1 MPSKGDLKYPYD
13 IRNRIPY
20 YELFMSRYSDSN
32 YGQKRNILIE
42 FTRFIENT
50 RNKTISDTNVND
62 VLAYFKTQIE
72 PREIKRITKK
82 KYRSVLNSYFSLFKE
97 MKEKKTGKTVI
108 NPVPS
113 HHIYDFS
120 EKAITFDELEREDDI
135 LDDYMIVDKIL
146 NYLYFTRKRLFIIVS
161 ILLYTGARINEV
173 CRIELTHIDFKE
185 RFFYV
190 KVKSKK
196 ALNRW
201 SIYFF
206 PKFFIPYLREWI
218 DELRLEFP
226 RAKYLFQKGSRYLST
241 NTPRKHL
248 RTLKNELGL
257 TCKINPHAFRD
268 FINTERFDRDLNK
281 KYRKLLLSQ
290 TPKDVNI
297 KSYLKKYKKRMKLQ
311 EIYDKTFPFPEFNP
325 KYKKIR

>member
-1 MPSKGDLKYPYD
+1 MPSKEDLKYPSD
-13 IRNRIPY
+13 IHKRIPY
-20 YELFMSRYSDSN
+20 FKLFMSRYSDSN
-32 YGQKRNILIE
+32 YGQKRNILLK
-42 FTRFIENT
+42 FVYFIENN
-50 RNKTISDTNVND
+50 RNKAISNTNVND

-72 PREIKRITKK
+72 PRDIKRITKK

-97 MKEKKTGKTVI
+97 MEEKQTGKIVI

-113 HHIYDFS
+113 HHIFDFS
-120 EKAITFDELEREDDI
+120 EKEIAFDELEREDDV
-135 LDDYMIVDKIL
+135 LDDYLIVDKIL

-161 ILLYTGARINEV
+161 LLLYTGARISEV
-173 CRIELTHIDFKE
+173 CRIQLNHIDFKE

-206 PKFFIPYLREWI
+206 PEFFIPYLREWI
-218 DELRLEFP
+218 DELRLEIP
-226 RAKYLFQKGSRYLST
+226 RAKYLFQKGSRSIST

-248 RTLKNELGL
+248 RALKNELGF
-257 TCKINPHAFRD
+257 TYNINPHAFRD

-297 KSYLKKYKKRMKLQ
+297 KNYLKKYKKRKKLQ
-311 EIYDKTFPFPEFNP
+311 EIYDKTFPFPEFKP
-325 KYKKIR
+325 KLKIL